1 MVVDVILLF
10 DNLPICAL
18 AKRNS
23 GTRKI
28 AGDVI
33 IDFCNLPV
41 LPVLHRNSSTG
52 CSSLR
57 CRGGTESGL
66 GKRVTVAPDG
76 HASRFDAFRVNWRR
90 VVNVVVLV
98 VTLVR

>member
-1 MVVDVILLF
+1 MTRGTKIGFVRAMTNLFWTGNLKVLNVGEFAVCCRSESGDGGDILCFDV
-10 DNLPICAL
+10 LPICAL

-41 LPVLHRNSSTG
+41 LPVLHRNSST
-52 CSSLR
+52 S
-57 CRGGTESGL
+57 
-66 GKRVTVAPDG
+66 
-76 HASRFDAFRVNWRR
+76 
-90 VVNVVVLV
+90 
-98 VTLVR
+98 